1 MRPACP
7 SCHTVVA
14 FEEEG
19 GLFSVRCP
27 ACGWHAE
34 GTCSRELFPRTPARV
49 FVAKA
54 SVPVLASGLKT
65 IREQFVASAGISLE
79 SLRTQLTSPEGFWLG
94 NVPQRRVDELQA
106 KFSAAGLRL
115 EEAPHEEDT

>member
-14 FEEEG
+14 FEEQG

-27 ACGWHAE
+27 ACGWHEE
-34 GTCSRELFPRTPARV
+34 GTCSRELFPPTPARL

-54 SVPVLASGLKT
+54 EGPVSASALKT
-65 IREQFVASAGISLE
+65 IREQFVAAAGISLE
-79 SLRTQLTSPEGFWLG
+79 SLRTQLTSSEGFWLG
-94 NVPQRRVDELQA
+94 NVPQYRVDELQA
-106 KFSAAGLRL
+106 QFSASGLRL
-115 EEAPHEEDT
+115 EEPLHEEDT